1 MSSSLISRNADLK
14 RLRDEGYDIE
24 VRGGYLL
31 VHSVPYLTSNSV
43 VAIGTLITDL
53 ALAGELTQAA
63 SGTHVIYFVGS
74 HPCNL
79 DGTEI
84 TQIKHI
90 SGQFPL
96 VEGLV
101 ASHSFSNKPQG
112 GYTDYYQKITRYTD
126 IISAPARAR
135 EPSATAQTYKP
146 APAATESVF
155 VYTDTASS
163 RAGIEATS
171 NKLARKVAIVGLG
184 GTGSYVLD
192 LLAKTPATEIHLFDG
207 DRLLQH
213 NAFRSPGA
221 ASLTEL
227 VSQPNKA
234 AHFRGIYS
242 NMHRGITAHESHLN
256 EDNVDVLREFDAIF
270 LCVDKGGVRKLV
282 LNRLGRNSVLID
294 VGLGVELVPETN
306 ELLGLCRVTCISSKK
321 RDHANQRLSLGD
333 GDDDDLY
340 ARNIQIADLNML
352 NAALA
357 VVKYKK
363 VFGFYADLDAEHHST
378 YSTHLHLLTSEE
390 KAE

>member
-1 MSSSLISRNADLK
+1 MSSSLINHNTDLK

-24 VRGGYLL
+24 VRGGHLL
-31 VHSVPYLTSNSV
+31 VHSIPYLSSSSV
-43 VAIGTLITDL
+43 VAVGTLITDL
-53 ALAGELTQAA
+53 ALAGEITQAA

-84 TQIKHI
+84 TQIKHS
-90 SGQFPL
+90 SGNFPL
-96 VEGLV
+96 VAGLV
-101 ASHSFSNKPQG
+101 ANHSFSNKPQG
-112 GYTDYYQKITRYTD
+112 GYADYYQKVTRYAE
-126 IISAPARAR
+126 IISAPARVR
-135 EPSATAQTYKP
+135 DPSVTAQTYK
-146 APAATESVF
+146 AAIAATESVF

-163 RAGIEATS
+163 RAGIEAAS
-171 NKLARKVAIVGLG
+171 AKLARKVAIVGLG

-192 LLAKTPATEIHLFDG
+192 LLAKTPASEIHLFDG

-221 ASLTEL
+221 ASLSDL
-227 VSQPNKA
+227 VGQPNKA
-234 AHFRGIYS
+234 VHFSEIYS
-242 NMHRGITAHESHLN
+242 NMHRRITAHAVFLN
-256 EDNVDVLREFDAIF
+256 EDNVNVLLDFDAIF

-282 LNRLGRNSVLID
+282 LDRLRGSSVLID

-306 ELLGLCRVTCISSKK
+306 ELLGLCRVTCITPKK
-321 RDHANQRLSLGD
+321 RDHAHQRLSLGD

-357 VVKYKK
+357 VIKYKK
-363 VFGFYADLDAEHHST
+363 IFGFYADLDAEHHST

-390 KAE
+390 KTE